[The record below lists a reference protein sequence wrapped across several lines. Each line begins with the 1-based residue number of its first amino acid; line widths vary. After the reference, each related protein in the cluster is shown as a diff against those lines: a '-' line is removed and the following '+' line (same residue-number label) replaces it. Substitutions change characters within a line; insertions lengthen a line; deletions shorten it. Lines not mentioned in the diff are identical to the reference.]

1 MSTVDYKTRMQAIS
15 GKMNSAISAGKI
27 RELRKVGE
35 ECHAE
40 AFEIMQE
47 VNASSD
53 SSKVLKQA
61 ASDLFVAVR
70 MGATIDV
77 DFNVLE

>member
-1 MSTVDYKTRMQAIS
+1 MSAVDYKTRMQAIS
-15 GKMNSAISAGKI
+15 VKMNSAISAGKI

-35 ECHAE
+35 DCHSE
-40 AFEIMQE
+40 AYQIMQE
-47 VNASSD
+47 VNAMPS
-53 SSKVLKQA
+53 SSKALKKA

-77 DFNVLE
+77 DLNDIE